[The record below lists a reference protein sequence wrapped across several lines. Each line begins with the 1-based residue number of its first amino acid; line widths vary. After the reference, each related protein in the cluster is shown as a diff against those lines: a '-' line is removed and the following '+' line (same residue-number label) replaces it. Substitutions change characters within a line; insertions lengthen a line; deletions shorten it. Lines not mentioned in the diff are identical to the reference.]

1 MKRQH
6 SWWLIFYY
14 NTKEWKRGRGKYK
27 RPTEKTDYVYA
38 LPRLMPNP
46 RPRVLPASIFQAT
59 DSVLFGHTKP
69 LSEIFLHEGKAIPQL
84 DFWLPSQQFF
94 GLCDVRFPLSWI
106 IRSVLHLL
114 YLHLRINELQSK
126 QVKHW

>member
-1 MKRQH
+1 M
-6 SWWLIFYY
+6 
-14 NTKEWKRGRGKYK
+14 EWKRGRGKYK
-27 RPTEKTDYVYA
+27 RPTEKTVYA
-38 LPRLMPNP
+38 LPHVMPNP
-46 RPRVLPASIFQAT
+46 RPEVLPASIFPAT

-69 LSEIFLHEGKAIPQL
+69 QSEIFLHEGKAIPQL

-126 QVKHW
+126 RSSIDNKYF